1 MSDTTG
7 RSNAPESGGSNA
19 PESGGSDPAGPTGAP
34 DPDIEVEAV
43 RLIDGLAERDCVAR
57 LLGGLAI
64 AEHRHTAMPESLSR
78 PYGDIDIVIP
88 PSRSAPFRAAMEEL
102 GYTPN
107 KRFNNLRGDKRMLFY
122 DEPND
127 RQIDVF
133 VGRFDMCHGVQ
144 LADRLDTGD
153 RTLFP
158 SDLLL
163 TKLQVVQI
171 NRKDLVDAVTLL
183 LTHDVV
189 DGSDGV
195 DAIELGRLIRITSGD
210 WGWYTTLTDNLD
222 RIPDLARELLEPEL
236 ADRVIERVVRLR
248 GGLEAAPKSL
258 KWKTRSKI
266 GRRVSWYELPE
277 EVGQTIVT
285 R

>member
-1 MSDTTG
+1 MTVI
-7 RSNAPESGGSNA
+7 PEA
-19 PESGGSDPAGPTGAP
+19 
-34 DPDIEVEAV
+34 DIEAEAV
-43 RLIDGLAERDCVAR
+43 RLVDGLADRGCTAR
-57 LLGGLAI
+57 LIGGLGI
-64 AEHRHTAMPESLSR
+64 AEHRHTAVPASLAR

-88 PSRSAPFRAAMEEL
+88 PGRSAPFRAAMEEL
-102 GYTPN
+102 GYEPN

-122 DEPND
+122 DTPND

-133 VGRFDMCHGVQ
+133 VGRFDMCHGVE

-153 RTLFP
+153 RALFP

-171 NRKDLVDAVTLL
+171 NRKDLIDTLTLL

-189 DGSDGV
+189 DGSDGA
-195 DAIELGRLIRITSGD
+195 DAIELGRLTRITAGD

-222 RIPDLARELLEPEL
+222 RIPELARELLDPDPAQL
-236 ADRVIERVVRLR
+236 VVDRVARLR
-248 GGLEAAPKSL
+248 AGLEAAPKSL
-258 KWKTRSKI
+258 KWKTRAKI
-266 GRRVSWYELPE
+266 GRRVAWYQLPE